1 MQSQLQPQ
9 LESRIQQ
16 RVAALPAKL
25 QAHIARAQDVARE
38 LAPYHAVDPE
48 RAALGILAH
57 DVARAMP
64 AAELIQRAARFD
76 LPIGA
81 VEQQVPLLLHGP
93 VGAEILRWEDGLDST
108 GADLYLYRAVYW
120 HTTSH
125 PILDDLGKV
134 VFLADKLDP
143 NKRKRYP
150 YQPEILDL
158 ARANLDAAILEFL
171 TRQVA
176 DLNDRGHIVHPVM
189 LEARNAL
196 LAGQGLPDAVARTG

>member
-48 RAALGILAH
+48 WAALGILAH

-64 AAELIQRAARFD
+64 GAELIQRAARFD

-81 VEQQVPLLLHGP
+81 
-93 VGAEILRWEDGLDST
+93 
-108 GADLYLYRAVYW
+108 
-120 HTTSH
+120 
-125 PILDDLGKV
+125 K
-134 VFLADKLDP
+134 
-143 NKRKRYP
+143 
-150 YQPEILDL
+150 
-158 ARANLDAAILEFL
+158 
-171 TRQVA
+171 
-176 DLNDRGHIVHPVM
+176 
-189 LEARNAL
+189 
-196 LAGQGLPDAVARTG
+196 